1 MLEKPS
7 FNRLWT
13 SKENRILKDWNF
25 KVTGP
30 LMLACILHYIKM
42 RLWGHGM
49 KSYDLKVLYI
59 YVK

>member
-13 SKENRILKDWNF
+13 SKENRILKDWIF
-25 KVTGP
+25 KVTGA
-30 LMLACILHYIKM
+30 LKLACVLYYIKM
-42 RLWGHGM
+42 GLCGHGM
-49 KSYDLKVLYI
+49 KSYDLKVLCL